1 MPTQTITFVN
11 GISWTG
17 SPPSITLTIN
27 QTINPGEALAIV
39 CATNLSTATTG
50 AILANDPTVGIIS
63 PVTQVSPTGQ
73 NVVQAIYA
81 RKYATGLASG
91 SIITFTPSSGTFGTQ
106 SYVYAAKITGINTV
120 QNYASLG
127 GTLTGGTGYGLG
139 FTDTNGTVVSSGRRL
154 NAAVF
159 WATVASAN
167 TALTGLAAGLGG
179 LTSSTSA
186 SISISSF
193 QRCWT
198 FHPPS
203 MQGIAQWGTTAT
215 FAITAV
221 SFVI

>member
-1 MPTQTITFVN
+1 M
-11 GISWTG
+11 
-17 SPPSITLTIN
+17 
-27 QTINPGEALAIV
+27 
-39 CATNLSTATTG
+39 
-50 AILANDPTVGIIS
+50 
-63 PVTQVSPTGQ
+63 
-73 NVVQAIYA
+73 
-81 RKYATGLASG
+81 
-91 SIITFTPSSGTFGTQ
+91 
-106 SYVYAAKITGINTV
+106 
-120 QNYASLG
+120 
-127 GTLTGGTGYGLG
+127 TGGTGYGLG